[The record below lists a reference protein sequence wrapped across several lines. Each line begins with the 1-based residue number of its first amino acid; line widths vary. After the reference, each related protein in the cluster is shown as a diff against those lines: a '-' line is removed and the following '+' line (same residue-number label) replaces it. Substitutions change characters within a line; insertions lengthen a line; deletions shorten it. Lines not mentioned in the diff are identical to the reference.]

1 MTDSTPSLSQYFGE
15 KTDDK
20 IKTIDF
26 SQELSEA
33 STKIN
38 DLKLD
43 DNLTSANKNEPEVC
57 RIFAE
62 TPPQAK
68 DQTTSFFDLIGNNH
82 TGNSTGLIS
91 ELEITSNN
99 DVCERDE

>member
-1 MTDSTPSLSQYFGE
+1 MSESVAPSLSQYFGE
-15 KTDDK
+15 KTDDQ
-20 IKTIDF
+20 IKTIDL

-33 STKIN
+33 STKIT

-43 DNLTSANKNEPEVC
+43 DNLPSAKKNEPEVC

-68 DQTTSFFDLIGNNH
+68 NQTTSFFDLIGNNH
-82 TGNSTGLIS
+82 SVTSNGLIS
-91 ELEITSNN
+91 DLDITPNN
-99 DVCERDE
+99 DVSDLF